1 MSQGNVKE
9 RKEDSEEIETLNGK
23 MNFVIK
29 EMEDGKGQYTASWEY
44 KNVAYTLSGE
54 ITERRINKNFRKNCI

>member
-1 MSQGNVKE
+1 MLKKE
-9 RKEDSEEIETLNGK
+9 KKIREEIETLNGK

-54 ITERRINKNFRKNCI
+54 ITREEINKNFRKNCI